1 MLDFQTIAAIIFVV
15 ILTLVLFLNRKK
27 LETTFLVPYLIYFSM
42 YKTKLGLNLMD
53 SLSKKF
59 RRTTIYL
66 GYFGIFIGFLG
77 MIAISY
83 GLISNIFAFFTK
95 PGAATGVGLVLP
107 IKGKGIFYVP
117 FFYWIISIFVIAVV
131 HEFSHGWIA
140 RAHNIKVK
148 SSGFAFLGGGFR
160 LVGLVSIIISLFI
173 KTKNNLIFDFNS
185 NFLDYSKPEF
195 WIIIGIILLASS
207 YIKKISELNGI
218 PIIPAAFVEPDE
230 KALRKRP
237 HSQQLSVFAA
247 GPLANIITGF
257 IFLLLAIFMLTP
269 IITAAIEPN
278 GVKVT
283 DFVKGN
289 ATYPAESSGI
299 KIGETIQQIG
309 STQTPYVENLSQIL
323 RSKKPG
329 DVVTLTTDKSFYQV
343 KLAKNPENE
352 SSAYIGAY
360 LEQSTKIKESVQ
372 SKYGEFLPNAGLWFY
387 GLFITLFILNLGIGL
402 FNLVPLGPLDGGRM
416 LQLPLQ
422 KYFGEEN
429 GKKIWVYI
437 GLIFLAIIIINV
449 GAGFGLFNFLK

>member
-1 MLDFQTIAAIIFVV
+1 MPDFQTIAAIVFVV
-15 ILTLVLFLNRKK
+15 VLTLILYLNRKK

-42 YKTKLGLNLMD
+42 YKTKLGLKLMD
-53 SLSKKF
+53 SLSKRF
-59 RRTTIYL
+59 RKTTIYL

-95 PGAATGVGLVLP
+95 PEAATGVGLVLP
-107 IKGKGIFYVP
+107 IKGNGIFYVP
-117 FFYWIISIFVIAVV
+117 FFYWIISIFIIAVV
-131 HEFSHGWIA
+131 HEFSHGWVA

-148 SSGFAFLGGGFR
+148 SSGFAFLG
-160 LVGLVSIIISLFI
+160 II
-173 KTKNNLIFDFNS
+173 
-185 NFLDYSKPEF
+185 
-195 WIIIGIILLASS
+195 
-207 YIKKISELNGI
+207 I

-309 STQTPYVENLSQIL
+309 STKTPYVENLSQIL

-422 KYFGEEN
+422 KYFGKEN
-429 GKKIWVYI
+429 GKRVWVYI
-437 GLIFLAIIIINV
+437 GLIFLAVIIINV